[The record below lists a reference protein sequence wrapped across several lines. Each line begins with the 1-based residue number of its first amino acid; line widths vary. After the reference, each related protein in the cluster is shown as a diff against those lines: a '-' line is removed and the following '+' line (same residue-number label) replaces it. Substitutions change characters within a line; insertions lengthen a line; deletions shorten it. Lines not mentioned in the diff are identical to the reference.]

1 MGFDC
6 AACKE
11 AQKVEYGCEQDSPI
25 PDKWTLYDYKFQR
38 CPVKMLTPEVNQYIY
53 AFNMMKIGFLP
64 SPGGWAGQANKFLE
78 AIQILAT
85 EGAKNGRK
93 KQT

>member
-11 AQKVEYGCEQDSPI
+11 TQKIEYGCEQDSPV
-25 PDKWTLYDYKFQR
+25 PGKWQLYDVKFQR
-38 CPVKMLTPEVNQYIY
+38 CPVKMVTPESNLMIY
-53 AFNMMKIGFLP
+53 AYNMFRLGYLP
-64 SPGGWAGQANKFLE
+64 SPGGWAEQANKFLE

-93 KQT
+93 K